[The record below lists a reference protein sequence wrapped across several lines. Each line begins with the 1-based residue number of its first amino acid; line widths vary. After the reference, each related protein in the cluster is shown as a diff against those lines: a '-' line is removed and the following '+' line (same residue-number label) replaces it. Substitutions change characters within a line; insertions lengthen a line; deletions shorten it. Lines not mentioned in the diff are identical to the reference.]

1 MKNCIKTMKRLKI
14 QTVTLGWHFMIPH
27 LMFSFLSDNIVL
39 RLGTYLKKNGKKKKG
54 NKNKNEIK

>member
-1 MKNCIKTMKRLKI
+1 MKRLKI

-39 RLGTYLKKNGKKKKG
+39 RLGTHLKKKQQEKKS
-54 NKNKNEIK
+54 

>member
-1 MKNCIKTMKRLKI
+1 MKNCIKIMKRLKI

-39 RLGTYLKKNGKKKKG
+39 RLGTYFKKKTARK
-54 NKNKNEIK
+54 KKLIKIKMK

>member
-1 MKNCIKTMKRLKI
+1 MKRLKI

-39 RLGTYLKKNGKKKKG
+39 RLGTYFKKKTARK
-54 NKNKNEIK
+54 KKLIKIKMK